1 MLLSYHFCGLEGSYN
16 IRRKLYFCGICFRNS
31 AKDVLRVWSGEKV
44 CSDPPKEENR
54 VWECE
59 NKQLDSGIEIMSTI
73 LNSQVRKTG
82 LGKEKYASRPAQGRK
97 PGLERKKYVPR
108 PEKGKLC
115 QPFWIVKPGKRVWGK
130 KNTRSDPLKEE
141 NRVWECENKQLD
153 PGIEIMSTILG
164 SQAQKPGL
172 GKEKYAP
179 RPARGRKPGLEREK
193 YVPRPGD

>member
-1 MLLSYHFCGLEGSYN
+1 MWKQA
-16 IRRKLYFCGICFRNS
+16 IRPGKWKLCQLFWAVKPG
-31 AKDVLRVWSGEKV
+31 
-44 CSDPPKEENR
+44 NR
-54 VWECE
+54 VWE
-59 NKQLDSGIEIMSTI
+59 
-73 LNSQVRKTG
+73 
-82 LGKEKYASRPAQGRK
+82 
-97 PGLERKKYVPR
+97 
-108 PEKGKLC
+108 
-115 QPFWIVKPGKRVWGK
+115 K

-193 YVPRPGD
+193 YVPRPGDWNYVNHFEQSSPETGSGERKIRAQTRSRKKTGSGEKKIYSQTREVRDLSDFHPLQPYPPPLAFRYPT

>member
-1 MLLSYHFCGLEGSYN
+1 M
-16 IRRKLYFCGICFRNS
+16 R
-31 AKDVLRVWSGEKV
+31 
-44 CSDPPKEENR
+44 SDPPKEENR